1 MSPKNV
7 VIIGAG
13 VLGCSTAYHL
23 AKQGVPSQIIEMDAI
38 AAKASGRAWAVL
50 STYISI
56 ELCEGMG
63 KPVVGPRTAPAYRRF
78 MDETFKRMP
87 QVARDLKEEG
97 GIDIEYMELPALYVV
112 FLESEEKFMKE
123 RMRELRREGG
133 VISWLAADELR
144 DIFPDLH
151 PAARGA
157 VYFAGGK
164 LEPYKYTLA
173 LAQAAERKGASIKLG
188 EAVGFRCEGTRVT
201 AVTLATG
208 AEVEA
213 DEVVL
218 AMGPW
223 LGKGTSWLG
232 KEIDIKP
239 NKLESLKLETPEPFP
254 PYRLMAGEIA
264 ILRQPDGTVLLGE
277 GPMAEEM
284 GVPTADG
291 GVKTGFTFPFDWQ
304 PEFDDSPTERLKERY
319 TEAAVIVL
327 PRMEEAKL
335 VEQRAGLLAMLP
347 KHALLTLGRLPG
359 WDNVYVTGAETAV
372 MYSLT
377 VGRLMAELIIKGRT
391 EEDIEVLDPARL
403 F

>member
-1 MSPKNV
+1 MSQQEV

-13 VLGCSTAYHL
+13 VIGCSIAYHL
-23 AKQGVPSQIIEMDAI
+23 AQQGGPSQIIEMDAI

-50 STYISI
+50 STYVSL

-97 GIDIEYMELPALYVV
+97 GIDIEYMELPALFVV
-112 FLESEEKFMKE
+112 FLESEEKFMKQ
-123 RMRELRREGG
+123 RIRELRSEGG
-133 VISWLAADELR
+133 VISWLGADELR
-144 DIFPDLH
+144 DIFPDIH
-151 PAARGA
+151 PGARGA

-232 KEIDIKP
+232 KAIDVKP
-239 NKLESLKLETPEPFP
+239 NKLESLKLEMSEPFP

-304 PEFDDSPTERLKERY
+304 PEFDDNPTERLKERY

-347 KHALLTLGRLPG
+347 KHVLLTLGRLPG

>member
-1 MSPKNV
+1 MSQKEV
-7 VIIGAG
+7 VIIGGG

-38 AAKASGRAWAVL
+38 AAKASGRAWAVI

-97 GIDIEYMELPALYVV
+97 GIDIEYMELPALFVV
-112 FLESEEKFMKE
+112 FLESEEKFMKQ
-123 RMRELRREGG
+123 RIRELRSEGG
-133 VISWLAADELR
+133 VISWLGADELR

-151 PAARGA
+151 PGARGA

-208 AEVEA
+208 TEVEA

-232 KEIDIKP
+232 KAIDIKP
-239 NKLESLKLETPEPFP
+239 NKLESLKLEMSEPFP
-254 PYRLMAGEIA
+254 LYRLMAGEIA

-277 GPMAEEM
+277 GPMAEDM

-304 PEFDDSPTERLKERY
+304 PEFDDNPTERLKERY

>member
-7 VIIGAG
+7 VIIGGG

-23 AKQGVPSQIIEMDAI
+23 AKQGVPSQVIEMDSI
-38 AAKASGRAWAVL
+38 AAKASGRAWAVV
-50 STYISI
+50 STYVSL

-97 GIDIEYMELPALYVV
+97 GIDIEYMELPAIFVV
-112 FLESEEKFMKE
+112 FLESEERFMKE
-123 RMRELRREGG
+123 RIRELRSEGG
-133 VISWLAADELR
+133 VISWLGVDELR

-151 PAARGA
+151 PGARGA
-157 VYFAGGK
+157 VYFPGGK

-188 EAVGFRCEGTRVT
+188 EAVGFRCKGTRVT

-208 AEVEA
+208 TEVEA
-213 DEVVL
+213 DEIVL

-232 KEIDIKP
+232 KTIDVKP
-239 NKLESLKLETPEPFP
+239 NKLECLKLEMPEPFP
-254 PYRLMAGEIA
+254 PYRLMAGEVA
-264 ILRQPDGTVLLGE
+264 ILRQPDGTVLVGE
-277 GPMAEEM
+277 GPFAEEM
-284 GVPTADG
+284 GVPMADG
-291 GVKTGFTFPFDWQ
+291 GVKTGFAFPFDWQ
-304 PEFDDSPTERLKERY
+304 PEFNDSPTERIKERY
-319 TEAAVIVL
+319 IEAAVITL
-327 PRMEEAKL
+327 PRMKEAKL
-335 VEQRAGLLAMLP
+335 VEHRAGLTAMLP
-347 KHALLTLGRLPG
+347 KHALLTLGRVPG
-359 WDNVYVTGAETAV
+359 WDNVYVTAAETGV

-391 EEDIEVLDPARL
+391 EEDIKVLDPARL
-403 F
+403 L

>member
-13 VLGCSTAYHL
+13 VLGCSIAYHL
-23 AKQGVPSQIIEMDAI
+23 AKQGVPSQIIEMDSI
-38 AAKASGRAWAVL
+38 AAKASGRAWAVI
-50 STYISI
+50 STYVSLG
-56 ELCEGMG
+56 LCEGMG
-63 KPVVGPRTAPAYRRF
+63 KPGPRIAPAYRRF
-78 MDETFKRMP
+78 TDETFKRMP

-97 GIDIEYMELPALYVV
+97 GIDIEYMELPVLLVV

-133 VISWLAADELR
+133 VISWLEIDELR

-151 PAARGA
+151 PGARGA
-157 VYFAGGK
+157 LYFPGGK
-164 LEPYKYTLA
+164 LEAYKYTLA
-173 LAQAAERKGASIKLG
+173 LAQAAEKKGASIKLG
-188 EAVGFRCEGTRVT
+188 EAVGFRHEGSRVT
-201 AVTLATG
+201 SVTLATG
-208 AEVEA
+208 TEVEA

-232 KEIDIKP
+232 KEIDVKA
-239 NKLESLKLETPEPFP
+239 NKLESLKLEMPEPFP
-254 PYRLMAGEIA
+254 AYRLMAGEIT
-264 ILRQPDGTVLLGE
+264 ILRQPDGTVLVGE

-291 GVKTGFTFPFDWQ
+291 GVKTGFSFPFDWQ
-304 PEFDDSPTERLKERY
+304 PEFNDSPTERLKERY
-319 TEAAVIVL
+319 IEAAVTVL
-327 PRMEEAKL
+327 PRMKEAKL
-335 VEQRAGLLAMLP
+335 IEQGAGLLAMLP
-347 KHALLTLGRLPG
+347 KHALLTLGRVPG
-359 WDNVYVTGAETAV
+359 WSNVYVTAAETAV
-372 MYSLT
+372 MYSLA

-403 F
+403 LQ